1 MSVAQRPV
9 QAVPRW
15 IIVLIAA
22 GLTLQVTL
30 KARLGPASTEAEDL
44 PAPPRAA
51 ALRIAALGE
60 PAALARIAMLYIQSF
75 DYHGTNALPYRKL
88 DYARL
93 IEWLRVIQ
101 SLDPLSK
108 YPLFAASRIYAE
120 VKDPARQRKMLEFI
134 FEEFWK
140 DPNRRWPALSHAA
153 LLAKHRLHDLPLAL
167 KYARAVDRMTTT
179 RDVPLWARQMEV
191 FILEDMN
198 ELDAAR
204 IMLGGLLAKGQVR
217 DETERKYLELRL
229 KSMEERA
236 NAQDSRKDK
245 RQSNNQRD

>member
-1 MSVAQRPV
+1 MSIAQRPV

-15 IIVLIAA
+15 ILVLIAA
-22 GLTLQVTL
+22 SLTVQVAL

-93 IEWLRVIQ
+93 IEWLRAIQ

-134 FEEFWK
+134 FEEFRK

-217 DETERKYLELRL
+217 DETERRYLELRL

-236 NAQDSRKDK
+236 NPQDSRQNK
-245 RQSNNQRD
+245 R